1 MALIQMNLRLEK
13 LRFGLV
19 SRMDLAQIQFDIAK
33 GGLLIDVRSPEEYA
47 EGHVKDALLIPHT
60 QFFSADIP
68 AEKDAFIYLYC
79 KMGPRA
85 EFAASVLKERGY
97 TKVTNLGGLDD
108 MEAIGF
114 EFEEKRSIIKIKYRR
129 KLYNLI

>member
-1 MALIQMNLRLEK
+1 MALIQKNLRLEK

-19 SRMDLAQIQFDIAK
+19 SRMDLAQIQSDLAK

-47 EGHVKDALLIPHT
+47 EGHVKDALLIPHN

-68 AEKDAFIYLYC
+68 AEKDASIYLHC
-79 KMGPRA
+79 KMGSRA

-108 MEAIGF
+108 MEALGL
-114 EFEEKRSIIKIKYRR
+114 EFEE
-129 KLYNLI
+129 